1 MRVSTSPGVR
11 YATILPDGTIALLA
25 SIVAGGK
32 PGPFKIY
39 HLAFAKPSP
48 YLAALQKAV
57 GRARRWTYP
66 PPVPDIFP
74 IAEPKTEI
82 VAAAGRGRG
91 SGADAAE
98 QTRPVPPRAGPIVCR
113 FSDAGMTD
121 LSTRSGGR
129 RPKSAKARNRGR

>member
-57 GRARRWTYP
+57 GRARHWAYP
-66 PPVPDIFP
+66 PPVTDMFP
-74 IAEPKTEI
+74 IAELKTVV
-82 VAAAGRGRG
+82 VAAVERGRS
-91 SGADAAE
+91 SGADE
-98 QTRPVPPRAGPIVCR
+98 WSKHIRCHRAGPIVGHVRRC
-113 FSDAGMTD
+113 
-121 LSTRSGGR
+121 GR
-129 RPKSAKARNRGR
+129 